1 MFRSLAAVCLW
12 IFLLLPAPETARAGE
27 RVFRIST
34 SYKSLLSTP
43 EQTGMLDMLLKEA
56 FRRSGLRAEIVF
68 TPTERSMYDVDAGLL
83 DGEINRIEGM
93 EKRFPN
99 LVRVPEP
106 NMTMRFVAFSNRP
119 YPVDGW
125 ESLKNLHVGVVGGW
139 RILEEHTVDF
149 PKRILVPSETE
160 LFTMLHKGRIDVA
173 LYDKLTGYETISR
186 LGFPEIRHLEP
197 PLINRDMFLYM
208 HKSHSEVVG
217 TIAEALREMKLDGAY
232 DRIVSEATAR
242 LGADAR

>member
-1 MFRSLAAVCLW
+1 MFKSLAAVCLW
-12 IFLLLPAPETARAGE
+12 IFLFFPAPETARAQE
-27 RVFRIST
+27 HVFRIST

-43 EQTGMLDMLLKEA
+43 EHTGMLDMLIKEA
-56 FRRSGLRAEIVF
+56 FQRAGLRAEIVF

-93 EKRFPN
+93 EKNFPN

-106 NMTMRFVAFSNRP
+106 NMTMHFVAFSNQP

-125 ESLKNLHVGVVGGW
+125 ESLKDLHIGVVSGW
-139 RILEEHTVDF
+139 RILEEHTEGF
-149 PKRILVPSETE
+149 PKRVLVPSETE
-160 LFTMLHKGRIDVA
+160 LFTMLHKGRIDIA

-186 LGFPEIRHLEP
+186 LGYTGIRHLEP
-197 PLINRDMFLYM
+197 PLISRNMFLYM
-208 HKSHSEVVG
+208 HKSHSVMVG
-217 TIAEALREMKLDGAY
+217 VIAEALREMKLDGTY
-232 DRIVSEATAR
+232 DRIVSEATAH

>member
-12 IFLLLPAPETARAGE
+12 IFLLLPATETAGAGE
-27 RVFRIST
+27 RLFHIST

-43 EQTGMLDMLLKEA
+43 EQTGMLDLLIKEA
-56 FRRSGLRAEIVF
+56 FRRAGLRAEIVF

-93 EKRFPN
+93 EKNFPN

-106 NMTMRFVAFSNRP
+106 NMTMHFVAFSKRS
-119 YPVDGW
+119 YSVDGW
-125 ESLKNLHVGVVGGW
+125 ASLQDLHVGVVGGW

-149 PKRILVPSETE
+149 PKRVLVPSETE
-160 LFTMLHKGRIDVA
+160 LFTMLHKDRIDIA

-186 LGFPEIRHLEP
+186 LGYTEIRHLEP
-197 PLINRDMFLYM
+197 PLISRDMFLYM
-208 HKSHSEVVG
+208 HKSHSSMVRAI
-217 TIAEALREMKLDGAY
+217 TEALHGMKLDGTY
-232 DRIVSEATAR
+232 ERIVSETTAH